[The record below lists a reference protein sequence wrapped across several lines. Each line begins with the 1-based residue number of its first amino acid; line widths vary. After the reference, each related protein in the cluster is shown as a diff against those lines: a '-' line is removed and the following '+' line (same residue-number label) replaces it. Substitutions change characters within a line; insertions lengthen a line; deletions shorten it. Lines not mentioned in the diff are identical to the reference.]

1 MEKEGV
7 LAMHLVLWVLI
18 GVAFIGILW
27 WAFNSA
33 KNNEKLK
40 KENKKLKD
48 DVNKL
53 ERGILRSD
61 HC

>member
-1 MEKEGV
+1 
-7 LAMHLVLWVLI
+7 MHLVLWVLI